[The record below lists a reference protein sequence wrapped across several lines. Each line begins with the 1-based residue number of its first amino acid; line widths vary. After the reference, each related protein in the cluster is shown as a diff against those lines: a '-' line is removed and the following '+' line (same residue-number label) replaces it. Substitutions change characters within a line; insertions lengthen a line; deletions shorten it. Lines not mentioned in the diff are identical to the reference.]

1 MNVNEIFKILET
13 HNIDFEY
20 SVSNEKLEI
29 NDIRQLYST
38 ENNTISFTDH
48 ILTVDEYHIPS
59 VNNLIIHPKYS
70 IDLLVSLP
78 EGNYIFTD
86 YVKIS
91 FVYIMNEILLQKL
104 IIKGEKKTGS
114 NVTIGKNTVIGDNVE
129 IGDNVNISSNCAINN
144 AIIGNNVNI
153 YSGVIIG
160 DDGFGY
166 LRERDFSIIK
176 FPHIGNVLIEDDVEL
191 HSGVCVARGTL
202 GNTLLKTGV
211 KVDNMVHIAHNDI
224 IGKYTMIAAKTMISG
239 SVKIGDYCWISPGCS
254 IIDGIEIADNTFI
267 GIGSVV
273 LKDIKNTGE
282 VWYGCPARKKI

>member
-1 MNVNEIFKILET
+1 MKVNDVFNILEKY
-13 HNIDFEY
+13 NITFDY
-20 SVSNEKLEI
+20 LITNENLEI
-29 NDIRQLYST
+29 NNVAQIYSIK
-38 ENNTISFTDH
+38 NNAISFIDH
-48 ILTVDEYHIPS
+48 ILNIDEYNIPS
-59 VNNLIIHPKYS
+59 VNNLIIHP
-70 IDLLVSLP
+70 IVDRNLLASLP
-78 EGNYIFTD
+78 KGNYIFTE

-91 FVYIMNEILLQKL
+91 FVYVMNEILLQKEN
-104 IIKGEKKTGS
+104 IKYETKIKS
-114 NVTIGKNTVIGDNVE
+114 NVIIGKNTFIGDNVE
-129 IGDNVNISSNCAINN
+129 IGENVKISSNCVINN

-166 LRERDFSIIK
+166 LRERDKSIIK
-176 FPHIGNVLIEDDVEL
+176 FPHIGKVVIQDNVEL
-191 HSGVCVARGTL
+191 HSGVCIARGTL
-202 GNTLLKTGV
+202 GDTLLKTGV
-211 KVDNMVHIAHNDI
+211 KCDNMVHIAHNDI
-224 IGKYTMIAAKTMISG
+224 IGKHTMIAAKTMISG